1 MNLSELSNEE
11 LAAQLMVIG
20 FDGTRVNDH
29 LAAWLKRGVGGVILF
44 RRNVGSPEEILALC
58 REIHE
63 RARLSP
69 PIISIDQEPG
79 LIVRLRAPFT
89 EWPGAA
95 ALGATGD
102 EKLIEEV
109 GAAIARELKAV
120 GINTDWAPVADVHS
134 NPKNPI
140 IGPRAFATSPEE
152 AGRLS
157 RAFIRG
163 MQGADVA
170 ACAKHFPGHGDT
182 ATDSHISLPVVK
194 RARNEIEAT
203 ELPPFAACAAEHVA
217 SMMSAHVL
225 YPEIDPENPATI
237 SPAIITG
244 ILREKLGYDGVVVTD
259 DLAMAGIAAGRRHE
273 QIAVDSV
280 RAGCDILL
288 AGQDFPNQE
297 RYLRGVANAV
307 ESGALSRERVEQSV
321 ARILALKEKFV
332 AIPPESVPEDVIGC
346 AAHQALA
353 ARASAV

>member
-1 MNLSELSNEE
+1 MDLSELSNEE
-11 LAAQLMVIG
+11 LAAQLMVVG

-29 LAAWLKRGVGGVILF
+29 LTQWLERGVGGVILF
-44 RRNVGSPEEILALC
+44 RRNVGSPGEILALC

-63 RARLSP
+63 RARLSA

-109 GAAIARELKAV
+109 GAAIANELKAV

-163 MQGADVA
+163 MQDAGVA

-182 ATDSHISLPVVK
+182 ATDSHISLPVVD
-194 RARNEIEAT
+194 RAREEIERV
-203 ELPPFAACAAEHVA
+203 ELPPFVDCAAGHVA

-225 YPEIDPENPATI
+225 YPELDPDNPATV
-237 SPAIITG
+237 SPTIITG

-259 DLAMAGIAAGRRHE
+259 DLAMAGIAVGRQHE
-273 QIAVDSV
+273 QIAVDSI
-280 RAGCDILL
+280 RAGCDVLL
-288 AGQDFPNQE
+288 AGLDFPNQE
-297 RYLRGVANAV
+297 RYLHGVANALG
-307 ESGALSRERVEQSV
+307 SGALERARVEQSV
-321 ARILALKEKFV
+321 SRILALKEKFV
-332 AIPPESVPEDVIGC
+332 TAPPKHVPEGVIGC
-346 AAHQALA
+346 AAHRALA
-353 ARASAV
+353 ARASNT